1 MIQLKS
7 ESELEIMSQG
17 GKILSRI
24 ISELSRSVK
33 AGVSTKELDEIAEK
47 LIKKEKVVSA
57 FKDYRGFPGHICIS
71 INEEIV
77 HGIPQTERIAKKGD
91 IISTDIG
98 IIYRDY
104 YVDAAFTSPVGEIDA
119 SKRELLKVTFQAL
132 QKGIKQVKINNRLS
146 DISYAIQRYVEAH
159 KFSIVREFV
168 GHGIGKQ
175 LHEDPQIPN
184 FGLPHQGPILK
195 KGMVLAI
202 EPMVNMGSW
211 EVDIADNGWTAITRD
226 RLPSAHFEHTV
237 AVTEEGVR
245 ILTA

>member
-7 ESELEIMSQG
+7 EKELEIMSQG
-17 GKILSRI
+17 GQILSRI
-24 ISELSRSVK
+24 IRELSGSVK
-33 AGVSTKELDEIAEK
+33 AGISTKQLDEIAAK
-47 LIKKEKVVSA
+47 LMKKEKVISA
-57 FKDYRGFPGHICIS
+57 FKDYRGFPGYVCIS

-77 HGIPQTERIAKKGD
+77 HGIPQTQRIAEKGD

-98 IIYRDY
+98 IIYQDY
-104 YVDAAFTSPVGEIDA
+104 YVDAAFTSGVGEIDA
-119 SKRELLKVTFQAL
+119 TKKELLKVTRQAL
-132 QKGIKQVKINNRLS
+132 QKGIKQVKINNRIS
-146 DISYAIQRYVEAH
+146 DISNAIQRYVEAQ
-159 KFSIVREFV
+159 KFSVVREFV

-211 EVDIADNGWTAITRD
+211 EVDIADNGWTAVTRD

-237 AVTEEGVR
+237 AVTEQGPR